1 MRFALVAGE
10 ASGDILGAA
19 LIRALSARFPQ
30 ATFYGVAG
38 PRMREAGC
46 EAVETIDALSVMGL
60 AEVIPALPRLFKLRA
75 RLEERFAADRPD
87 AFIGIDA
94 PDFNLSLEKRLRAR
108 GVRTVHFV
116 SPTIWA
122 WRPNRIHGIGRAVD
136 LMLCMYPFEPEIYAQ
151 HGLAAAYVGHPL
163 ADELDD
169 RTPADVARRALGL
182 PLDGPVVAVLPGSRG
197 AELHKLAAPF
207 AGAAAWLA
215 QRWPGVRFVVPI
227 ARPDLKPIFEAAIT
241 RTAGLPPPWLLL
253 DGQSRTAMQAADAVL
268 LASGTATLECLLLG
282 RPMVVAYKAAPLT
295 AFILKR
301 FGLLKIERVSQPN
314 ILSPTPVVP
323 ELLQDAA
330 TPARLGQELYML
342 LRHRVLRE
350 RQLEQ
355 FDHVRRT
362 LKSDFAARAAEAIG
376 EFLGNGADG
385 TKARMPAPA
394 RGGAV

>member
-19 LIRALSARFPQ
+19 LIRALRTRFPQ

-46 EAVETIDALSVMGL
+46 EAIESIDALSVMGL
-60 AEVIPALPRLFKLRA
+60 AEVLQHLPRLMRLR
-75 RLEERFAADRPD
+75 RMLEERVARDKPD

-94 PDFNLSLEKRLRAR
+94 PDFNLGLERRLRRR

-122 WRPNRIHGIGRAVD
+122 WRPGRIHGIGAAVD
-136 LMLCMYPFEPEIYAQ
+136 LMLCLYPFEPKLYAA
-151 HGLAAAYVGHPL
+151 HGLRAAYVGHPL

-169 RTPADVARRALGL
+169 RTTREDARRALGL
-182 PLDGPVVAVLPGSRG
+182 PGDGKIVAVLPGSRP
-197 AELHKLAAPF
+197 AELNKLAEPF
-207 AGAAAWLA
+207 AAAAAWLT
-215 QRWPGVRFVVPI
+215 RRVPDLRCLVPI
-227 ARPDLKPIFEAAIT
+227 ARPDLRPIFEQAAARHPGPRWT
-241 RTAGLPPPWLLL
+241 LL
-253 DGQSRTAMQAADAVL
+253 DGQSRAAMQAADAVL

-282 RPMVVAYKAAPLT
+282 RPMVVAYKASSLT

-301 FGLLKIERVSQPN
+301 FGLLKIDRVSQPN
-314 ILSPTPVVP
+314 ILSPVPVVP
-323 ELLQDAA
+323 ELLQHEAA
-330 TPARLGQELYML
+330 PARLGQEMYML
-342 LRHRVLRE
+342 LRHPILQQ

-376 EFLGNGADG
+376 NFLD
-385 TKARMPAPA
+385 A
-394 RGGAV
+394 RGGA